1 MTIEQIIA
9 GELSV
14 RPQQAAATLEL
25 LDSGNTIPFIAR
37 YRKEVTG
44 SLDEEQIRM
53 ISERAQYLR
62 NLEERRQEILE
73 SITSQEKLTPE
84 LESQIKAAV
93 KMQEL
98 EDLYLPYRPKKR
110 TRAQIARERGLEPL
124 AELIMAQSQPLM
136 TLDKLASLHVD
147 PEKGVNSVSEA
158 WAGASDIVAENI
170 SDRADIRELI
180 RKELW
185 KGAELA
191 STLTVDETEGQDY
204 LMYKEYSEPVRQLP
218 PHRILALNRGESKNC
233 LKLTL
238 NYPADAML
246 TKLAQKLKIQP
257 HTVWNELYTN
267 AVADSYKRL
276 LFPSLEN

>member
-1 MTIEQIIA
+1 
-9 GELSV
+9 
-14 RPQQAAATLEL
+14 
-25 LDSGNTIPFIAR
+25 
-37 YRKEVTG
+37 
-44 SLDEEQIRM
+44 
-53 ISERAQYLR
+53 
-62 NLEERRQEILE
+62 
-73 SITSQEKLTPE
+73 
-84 LESQIKAAV
+84 
-93 KMQEL
+93 
-98 EDLYLPYRPKKR
+98 
-110 TRAQIARERGLEPL
+110 
-124 AELIMAQSQPLM
+124 M

-204 LMYKEYSEPVRQLP
+204 LMYKEYSEPIRQLP

-238 NYPADAML
+238 NYPAD
-246 TKLAQKLKIQP
+246 P
-257 HTVWNELYTN
+257 C
-267 AVADSYKRL
+267 
-276 LFPSLEN
+276 